1 MLYSTFILLTFIPP
15 SPHTHT
21 HTLPDVRI
29 GDSPGSPPAY
39 RKNSQL
45 QNLESLEKQLA
56 IEQCVKTGAESM
68 IKAYSGRKG
77 KNDRKLLLDAQQV
90 LSDSRTKIEVLR
102 MNIIK
107 LKAVVNSSSSET
119 EGSNAKPG
127 AMGPMSQTPQTRI
140 EMLRYRIDVET
151 RLMQGARSII
161 KANPTDKKS
170 MQSVRY
176 LFRQLQFNILKKHS

>member
-1 MLYSTFILLTFIPP
+1 M
-15 SPHTHT
+15 HTP
-21 HTLPDVRI
+21 LSDVRI
-29 GDSPGSPPAY
+29 RDSPGSPPAY

-45 QNLESLEKQLA
+45 QNLESMEKQLA
-56 IEQCVKTGAESM
+56 IEHCVKTGAESM

-77 KNDRKLLLDAQQV
+77 RIDRKLFVDAQQV
-90 LSDSRTKIEVLR
+90 LSDSRAKIEVLR

-107 LKAVVNSSSSET
+107 LKAVVHSSKEADSS
-119 EGSNAKPG
+119 KP
-127 AMGPMSQTPQTRI
+127 GPMSQTPLARI

-170 MQSVRY
+170 MQSVS
-176 LFRQLQFNILKKHS
+176 IDW